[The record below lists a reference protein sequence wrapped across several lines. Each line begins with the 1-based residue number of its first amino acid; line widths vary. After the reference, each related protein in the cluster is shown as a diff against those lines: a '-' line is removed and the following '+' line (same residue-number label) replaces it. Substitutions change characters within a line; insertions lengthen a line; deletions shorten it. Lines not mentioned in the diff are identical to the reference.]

1 MSTRVARRALLSL
14 ALAVSA
20 TIGGCVA
27 SKGDIRLL
35 QDELR
40 SMQAVSARAD
50 TVRRAQADSALR
62 ALSVAQ
68 DSMRAL
74 SARFGNFQA
83 ATSGELYDMA
93 RQLLTI
99 QEQTGLSQRRLQELR
114 ATLEEKAPPGVTA
127 TPPMP
132 GDSTKP
138 AGPGPAQLFQVSVD
152 QMRRGS
158 FGVARSGFDELLT
171 RFPRFEDAPAA
182 QLYVG
187 QAYAEEKNATAAD
200 SVYLLVVQRYA
211 TSAEAP
217 KALYKYALSQL
228 AQKKPDLA
236 KQVLQRVIREY
247 PRSDEADLARARL
260 GTIK

>member
-1 MSTRVARRALLSL
+1 MSTRWARRLMLSL
-14 ALAVSA
+14 VLASSA
-20 TIGGCVA
+20 TQGACVA

-40 SMQAVSARAD
+40 SMETVAARAD
-50 TVRRAQADSALR
+50 TLRRAQADSALR

-74 SARFGNFQA
+74 SARFGSFQA

-93 RQLLTI
+93 RQLITI

-114 ATLEEKAPPGVTA
+114 ATLEEKAPPGGT
-127 TPPMP
+127 TPPAP
-132 GDSTKP
+132 GDTSKP

-158 FGVARSGFDELLT
+158 FGVARSGFDELLV
-171 RFPRFEDAPAA
+171 RFPKFEDAPAA

-187 QAYAEEKNATAAD
+187 QAYSEEKNAVAAD

-228 AQKKPDLA
+228 AQKKTELA